1 VHRFGQRRDGLH
13 RSSAYLRVVGPRL
26 HPGDRP
32 RLHTPVSAVVEERR
46 DNRAKM
52 LEDCLQIL
60 NKGLKSIRP
69 HCRALMLARSHGR
82 PCLRARCL
90 PTSRSDSAL
99 AGRGGF
105 ARPLPFSDALA
116 AMPCPLIDPPAA
128 ASFIGIREER
138 RTIGF
143 CKESR
148 HALIK
153 ASSYCFCGNTIA
165 CLFEYVWPHRIA
177 SLGIP

>member
-1 VHRFGQRRDGLH
+1 MDYTAAPPILELWVLDSILE
-13 RSSAYLRVVGPRL
+13 S
-26 HPGDRP
+26 GDRP
-32 RLHTPVSAVVEERR
+32 RLHTSASAAVEERR

-60 NKGLKSIRP
+60 NKGLKSVRP
-69 HCRALMLARSHGR
+69 RCRALMLARSHGR
-82 PCLRARCL
+82 PCPRARCL

-138 RTIGF
+138 HTIGF
-143 CKESR
+143 FEESR
-148 HALIK
+148 HALLE
-153 ASSYCFCGNTIA
+153 ASSYTIA
-165 CLFEYVWPHRIA
+165 CLFEYVS
-177 SLGIP
+177 SLYPILLV